1 MCRPVPS
8 GEQRRRADGG
18 RAPGRR
24 WSLASG
30 TKRQKNAL
38 IVETCGLGCAHERFT
53 RTFYELGHLAMI
65 SFGWSFFHGLL
76 AVFLS
81 SRTVGRVENHPVS
94 SWPDLSWHLRSFES
108 FGWVERGPYPG
119 FRGAAPASG
128 RVAAY
133 GFRSGRAVIYDCA
146 QGPENLHG
154 DS

>member
-76 AVFLS
+76 AVFLR

-108 FGWVERGPYPG
+108 FGWVERGAVPRISR
-119 FRGAAPASG
+119 RGA
-128 RVAAY
+128 
-133 GFRSGRAVIYDCA
+133 GFRSRCRLWLSLGTGGYLRPRT
-146 QGPENLHG
+146 GTGE
-154 DS
+154 SSW